1 MAASRAWEQQRRQRQ
16 WMAAASAAVDAG
28 LPLTVTLHITWH
40 RLMQNGERRAGNC
53 LAMAE
58 KQRVD
63 AVWKGV
69 RRVLRQNK
77 VMFVAARAPEYDAT
91 KGPHL
96 HLPAHIPDD
105 LLRKV
110 VAVIERLT
118 GAPAEIYRAPDSAE
132 FKRPYRTQGRTCH
145 GVIAVSACG
154 GWMLQKNLRPMTGG
168 TTGIIEYTAKSS
180 RRPDTGAQYRL
191 SHELAALA
199 RQANGSIA
207 EQAGRAARNSAPQN
221 ACERRVG

>member
-53 LAMAE
+53 LALAE
-58 KQRVD
+58 NERVTKIWN
-63 AVWKGV
+63 AVWRLLKRNGV
-69 RRVLRQNK
+69 PFIA
-77 VMFVAARAPEYDAT
+77 MRAPEYDAT
-91 KGPHL
+91 KGAHL
-96 HLPAHIPDD
+96 HLPAHVPDA
-105 LLRKV
+105 LLKKV

-145 GVIAVSACG
+145 GVVAVSACG
-154 GWMLQKNLRPMTGG
+154 GWMLQKNLRPLTGG
-168 TTGIIEYTAKSS
+168 STSIAEYTAKSS

-199 RQANGSIA
+199 RQAHGSIA